1 MALSQSS
8 FRRILLSR
16 LLLVSIPVLLLGVYV
31 TYRKARSAFLETARQ
46 NLAESAIR
54 QGQSLSQSID
64 DLKFSM
70 IALGDSKTLKSG
82 TKAQKKAFILQLTQN
97 LPPSGQ
103 CLQLWDFKTQKL
115 AISTCHTSFPNRTSE
130 SFWAP
135 HPSESLLSSQQV
147 FIRWL
152 NPTNLHQSET
162 QQLNLAL
169 SIPIY
174 NPEGQ
179 LQYSLTLHASLLATA
194 KLQPGSL
201 TGYPVVIDQ
210 DGTILAHPYPR
221 RIGKNIRQ
229 EADINRLRMLM
240 YNAIAGKQDF
250 LHLFSLEKNGLE
262 LVAGYTAIPSPLSG
276 NKGKKWAILSI
287 SPLEKAL
294 APLNDIQKVLFG
306 LMFVLLTMTVLVVFF
321 ISWEI
326 ARPVEELRDYA
337 LNKQDI
343 LSKDE
348 IPHNFHI
355 REFNQLAVAIQ
366 MMVERL
372 QAWGDEV
379 LVSWQE
385 AQKANRLKS
394 EFLATTS
401 HELRTPINGILGSLR
416 IVKEGYCDSPEEVNE
431 FLQQADDAAVHL
443 LTIINDIL
451 DLARIESGKL
461 TLSPQPVELYALVK
475 EVSDLLKATI
485 QQKGLQLIIPSVAQ
499 TLIVEADV
507 PKLKQ
512 VLLNVLGNALKFTEK
527 GTIAI
532 AIETQQRAGVGWGI
546 IQVTD
551 SGIGIDPMQQEKL
564 FRPFVMIDGTTTRK
578 FAGTGLGLAISR
590 NLMKLMGGNIHLSSQ
605 GIGQGSTVEIS
616 LPLSPFIAQAEQSI
630 PLVRVQPQESL
641 T

>member
-1 MALSQSS
+1 LS
-8 FRRILLSR
+8 
-16 LLLVSIPVLLLGVYV
+16 V
-31 TYRKARSAFLETARQ
+31 
-46 NLAESAIR
+46 
-54 QGQSLSQSID
+54 
-64 DLKFSM
+64 
-70 IALGDSKTLKSG
+70 
-82 TKAQKKAFILQLTQN
+82 
-97 LPPSGQ
+97 
-103 CLQLWDFKTQKL
+103 
-115 AISTCHTSFPNRTSE
+115 
-130 SFWAP
+130 
-135 HPSESLLSSQQV
+135 
-147 FIRWL
+147 
-152 NPTNLHQSET
+152 
-162 QQLNLAL
+162 
-169 SIPIY
+169 
-174 NPEGQ
+174 
-179 LQYSLTLHASLLATA
+179 
-194 KLQPGSL
+194 
-201 TGYPVVIDQ
+201 
-210 DGTILAHPYPR
+210 
-221 RIGKNIRQ
+221 
-229 EADINRLRMLM
+229 
-240 YNAIAGKQDF
+240 
-250 LHLFSLEKNGLE
+250 
-262 LVAGYTAIPSPLSG
+262 
-276 NKGKKWAILSI
+276 

-294 APLNDIQKVLFG
+294 APLDDIQKVLFG
-306 LMFVLLTMTVLVVFF
+306 LMLALLTVTVLVVFF

-326 ARPVEELRDYA
+326 ARPVEQLRDYA
-337 LNKQDI
+337 LNKEDI
-343 LSKDE
+343 LSRDE
-348 IPHNFHI
+348 IPRNFHI
-355 REFNQLAVAIQ
+355 REFNQLAIAIQ

-385 AQKANRLKS
+385 AQDANRLKS

-416 IVKEGYCDSPEEVNE
+416 VVKEGYCDNPEEVSE

-485 QQKGLQLIIPSVAQ
+485 QQKGLQLLIPPVAK

-564 FRPFVMIDGTTTRK
+564 FRPFVMVDGTTTRK

-630 PLVRVQPQESL
+630 PLVRVQPQKSL